1 LRKHRVFRPQVS
13 ELLEARTVPSMAGVT
28 STATLLGISVSLPSQ
43 VPIGSPKVQAIIN
56 TFDQSYEQAVES
68 VLLAPG
74 PGGSI
79 NLAANRPAFDA
90 AVVKALDTLATD
102 LVQTLGNVAP
112 TSAVATQV
120 VDAITGNSPNS
131 LESQLLALPTQ
142 AIEST
147 TTIVSASIPLVHG
160 TPVPL
165 VTFVGSAEQA
175 RPMTRVPV
183 AQAAPSVGQEIGGLT
198 TGASTDAAQE
208 IRKAFGAF
216 LDDYFQAMK
225 AVLLANQGGTVNPQ
239 ATRADFDAHVS
250 KALQALGGSLSGTL
264 SRYPA
269 AWGLASQIRESIAS
283 DQAASLKSQLKGLP
297 TPAGPQAAIVRDFT
311 MGSIKLVA
319 DALSMITGNVS
330 QALNP
335 R

>member
-1 LRKHRVFRPQVS
+1 LRKHRVFRPQLS
-13 ELLEARTVPSMAGVT
+13 ESLEARTVPSTAGVG

-43 VPIGSPKVQAIIN
+43 VQVGNARVQAIIN
-56 TFDQSYEQAVES
+56 TFDQTYEQAVES

-102 LVQTLGNVAP
+102 LVQTLGNVSP
-112 TSAVATQV
+112 TSPAATQV

-142 AIEST
+142 AIEP
-147 TTIVSASIPLVHG
+147 VAAAASISVPLTNS

-165 VTFVGSAEQA
+165 PTLGAVADQSRPTARILIPQGVPSATE
-175 RPMTRVPV
+175 
-183 AQAAPSVGQEIGGLT
+183 AAGT
-198 TGASTDAAQE
+198 ATGASADVAQQ
-208 IRKAFGAF
+208 IRQAFGTF
-216 LDDYFQAMK
+216 LEDYFQAVK
-225 AVLLANQGGTVNPQ
+225 GVLLANQGGTVNPQ
-239 ATRADFDAHVS
+239 ATRAEFDAHVS
-250 KALQALGGSLSGTL
+250 RALQALGGNLSGTL
-264 SRYPA
+264 VRYPA
-269 AWGLASQIRESIAS
+269 ASGLAPQIRESIAS

-311 MGSIKLVA
+311 MGSVKLVA

-330 QALNP
+330 QALRP